1 LPPLFHLRQRS
12 LLRANI
18 LVLGSVALSIP
29 LSHFPHLR
37 TNLFLL
43 IPTLLAI
50 AGMADTVRCLRP
62 RWSLYH
68 AGVLL
73 CLYMDLMAVSLLLFF
88 LLYPYFLPIS
98 ATH

>member
-1 LPPLFHLRQRS
+1 
-12 LLRANI
+12 
-18 LVLGSVALSIP
+18 VLGSVLISVP
-29 LSHFPHLR
+29 LSHYPHLHA
-37 TNLFLL
+37 TPLL
-43 IPTLLAI
+43 ILPTLLAI
-50 AGMADTVRCLRP
+50 VGMADTVRCLRP

-68 AGVLL
+68 AGVML